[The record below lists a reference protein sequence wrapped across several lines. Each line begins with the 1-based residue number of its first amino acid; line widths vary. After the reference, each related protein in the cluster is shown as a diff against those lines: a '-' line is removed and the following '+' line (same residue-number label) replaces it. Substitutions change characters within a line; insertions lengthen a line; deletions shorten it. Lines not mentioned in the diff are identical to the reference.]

1 MRLLHLGLR
10 AAGIDSR
17 VLCWDEP
24 DKIPHVTRFN
34 PPQTQRK
41 LGSILRRL
49 TAQLGLNDV
58 NHVSTWGIRRYK
70 EFLHADILN
79 FHILNGW
86 FSYLAL
92 PSLTKN
98 KHAVWSLHDMWG
110 FTGHCYYSLDCERW
124 KIGCG
129 RCPYP
134 NIFPSI
140 RRDNTHIEWKLK
152 NWVYHHSNLHIVTT
166 STWLTNLAKQSM
178 FNSLPIHQIP
188 YGIDTDIYR
197 RLDPERCR
205 LLLGISPQ
213 KKVLVF
219 TSDYLNNHMKGVDV
233 LVKAL
238 QRLPRSL
245 KAECVL
251 LLLGHHGEELANAV
265 DIPVSY
271 LGYVKSDHL
280 KAIAYSAGDL
290 FLFPSRA
297 ETFGLVALES
307 MACGTPVVAFSIGGV
322 LDHIRPGITGY
333 LAIPENAE
341 DFSNGIVQLLED
353 DSLWRC
359 MSTQCRLV
367 VSQEYNKDLY
377 VQRYIEL
384 YENLLVT

>member
-1 MRLLHLGLR
+1 
-10 AAGIDSR
+10 
-17 VLCWDEP
+17 
-24 DKIPHVTRFN
+24 
-34 PPQTQRK
+34 
-41 LGSILRRL
+41 
-49 TAQLGLNDV
+49 
-58 NHVSTWGIRRYK
+58 
-70 EFLHADILN
+70 
-79 FHILNGW
+79 
-86 FSYLAL
+86 
-92 PSLTKN
+92 
-98 KHAVWSLHDMWG
+98 
-110 FTGHCYYSLDCERW
+110 
-124 KIGCG
+124 
-129 RCPYP
+129 
-134 NIFPSI
+134 
-140 RRDNTHIEWKLK
+140 
-152 NWVYHHSNLHIVTT
+152 
-166 STWLTNLAKQSM
+166 
-178 FNSLPIHQIP
+178 
-188 YGIDTDIYR
+188 
-197 RLDPERCR
+197 
-205 LLLGISPQ
+205 
-213 KKVLVF
+213 VF